1 MHAGKL
7 ILTAAVVAAFPLTS
21 CSHHHVQEV
30 DPGTLLSVAKT
41 YRQGPHA
48 TTVATPDVE
57 NNEKDFKIDVE
68 EMLLDK
74 DFDGL
79 ERVAQEAR
87 VKQTRLTGG
96 PWKLYKF
103 YEAISTPV
111 AGEKATDDDWKTQL
125 YALKQWENAKA
136 TSATAHIATATA
148 YEEYGAFARG
158 TGYANS
164 VGDDAWESL
173 SERYAIAEHELLA
186 AATMQPEDPYWFYAV
201 QVSSFNGS
209 WNAGQ
214 SRGLFEQA
222 VAFEPAFY
230 HYYREYAYY
239 LLPKW
244 FGEPGDA
251 EALARDSM
259 NRPGGDQGAFVYF
272 EIASQLTCQFDSR
285 DTDMK
290 NLSWPTIKAGYAAL
304 GRMYGVSPLKAN
316 RFARMAIEM
325 DDKEAAQSAFAIVGD
340 DWELMSWKSKSNFD
354 RAKNWAEGQ

>member
-186 AATMQPEDPYWFYAV
+186 AERCSRKTRTGSTRFRFRRSTAV
-201 QVSSFNGS
+201 GM
-209 WNAGQ
+209 
-214 SRGLFEQA
+214 
-222 VAFEPAFY
+222 P
-230 HYYREYAYY
+230 
-239 LLPKW
+239 
-244 FGEPGDA
+244 
-251 EALARDSM
+251 
-259 NRPGGDQGAFVYF
+259 
-272 EIASQLTCQFDSR
+272 
-285 DTDMK
+285 
-290 NLSWPTIKAGYAAL
+290 
-304 GRMYGVSPLKAN
+304 AN
-316 RFARMAIEM
+316 RAGSSNRLLHSSLRSITTPRVRVLPATGSGSASRATPKHWHAI
-325 DDKEAAQSAFAIVGD
+325 
-340 DWELMSWKSKSNFD
+340 
-354 RAKNWAEGQ
+354 R